1 MLPWLG
7 LNQYGDLAR
16 DMSFQKGQIV
26 CSFARVNQ
34 IKLRATL

>member
-7 LNQYGDLAR
+7 PNQYGDLAR

-34 IKLRATL
+34 VKLHATL

>member
-7 LNQYGDLAR
+7 LNQYGGLAR

-34 IKLRATL
+34 IKLHATL